1 MQARTNLAN
10 KQTTA
15 GRNTQTRDDCK
26 FSYQNKYRT
35 LQKWITAILSVTKTE
50 TLLKGRMAAIRV
62 VK

>member
-26 FSYQNKYRT
+26 FSYQNKYRA
-35 LQKWITAILSVTKTE
+35 LQKMDYCHSFCDENRYTTQGVN
-50 TLLKGRMAAIRV
+50 GCN
-62 VK
+62 